1 MITQEGDYYICE
13 GKSDSPEE
21 NRVNSKATEQV
32 LEAKGDIKER
42 LALIKQR
49 ISVLKEEKEKQ
60 AQQKSNSSWLQQYS
74 EPLVE
79 PSKF

>member
-21 NRVNSKATEQV
+21 NRANSKATEQI

-42 LALIKQR
+42 LALIK
-49 ISVLKEEKEKQ
+49 
-60 AQQKSNSSWLQQYS
+60 
-74 EPLVE
+74 
-79 PSKF
+79 